1 VYDFINNI
9 IKKKQTNKQKRKQKK
24 QKRKLDQA
32 AHFDQTNKNKG
43 SKCQTQ
49 KSKMRE
55 EGNQK

>member
-1 VYDFINNI
+1 
-9 IKKKQTNKQKRKQKK
+9 
-24 QKRKLDQA
+24 LDQA